1 MKKVII
7 IAVCMLFAFSGCAF
21 RKEIVIPRAK
31 IQESVSKKF
40 PYDKDVR
47 IARFTV
53 QTPEVYFKGKNIG
66 LRAVYSG
73 NLLKKEIRGSVDVNG
88 NIIYRP
94 ETGAFYLHDFI
105 ISDITVNEKD
115 FLEKV
120 KVQKIIDEIIS
131 NNLDGF
137 RIYRLNPHDY
147 KQNLARLYVKDIFV
161 RNDDLVV
168 VLGY

>member
-7 IAVCMLFAFSGCAF
+7 IAVCILFAFSGCAF

-88 NIIYRP
+88 SVVYKP

-105 ISDITVNEKD
+105 ISDLTVNEKD
-115 FLEKV
+115 LLEKV
-120 KVQKIIDEIIS
+120 KVQKIIDKIIS
-131 NNLDGF
+131 NYLDGF
-137 RIYRLNPHDY
+137 FLYRLNPHDY
-147 KQNLARLYVKDIFV
+147 KQNLARLLVKDIFV
-161 RNDDLVV
+161 RNDDLVIV
-168 VLGY
+168 VGN

>member
-1 MKKVII
+1 L
-7 IAVCMLFAFSGCAF
+7 LFTFSGCAF
-21 RKEIVIPRAK
+21 RKEVVIPRAK
-31 IQESVSKKF
+31 LQESVSKKF
-40 PYDKDVR
+40 PYEKDVG
-47 IARFTV
+47 ISRFTV

-66 LRAVYSG
+66 LREVYFG
-73 NLLKKEIRGSVDVNG
+73 NLLKKELRGSVDVNG

-115 FLEKV
+115 LLV
-120 KVQKIIDEIIS
+120 KVQKIIDAIIG
-131 NNLDGF
+131 NYLDGF

-147 KQNLARLYVKDIFV
+147 KQNLARLYVKVIFM
-161 RNDDLVV
+161 RNDDLVI

>member
-7 IAVCMLFAFSGCAF
+7 IAVCMLFAFSGCAL

-40 PYDKDVR
+40 PYDKDVG
-47 IARFTV
+47 IARFTLRA
-53 QTPEVYFKGKNIG
+53 PEVYFKGKNIG
-66 LRAVYSG
+66 LKAVYYA
-73 NLLKKEIRGSVDVNG
+73 NLLEKEIRGSVDVNG

-105 ISDITVNEKD
+105 ISDITINEKD
-115 FLEKV
+115 LLEKV
-120 KVQKIIDEIIS
+120 KVQKIIDKVI
-131 NNLDGF
+131 NNYLDGF
-137 RIYRLNPHDY
+137 LIYRLNPNDH

-161 RNDDLVV
+161 RNDDLVI